1 MLVFKDINIA
11 VNIKNIHNIEKKKNS
26 IGISVFGYE
35 NKEKYPMK
43 KSMFL
48 PKFSIDSFMMIHYTA
63 EENIT
68 EEKLKRLL

>member
-43 KSMFL
+43 KNMFL
-48 PKFSIDSFMMIHYTA
+48 PKVSIDSFMMIHYTA

>member
-1 MLVFKDINIA
+1 
-11 VNIKNIHNIEKKKNS
+11 
-26 IGISVFGYE
+26 
-35 NKEKYPMK
+35 MK

-68 EEKLKRLL
+68 EEKLKRLLQIALKLIVNKRLRCLKKMNMLSSKILKEK

>member
-1 MLVFKDINIA
+1 MQSILKTFTIL
-11 VNIKNIHNIEKKKNS
+11 KKKNS

-43 KSMFL
+43 KNMFL
-48 PKFSIDSFMMIHYTA
+48 PKVSIDSFMMIHYTA